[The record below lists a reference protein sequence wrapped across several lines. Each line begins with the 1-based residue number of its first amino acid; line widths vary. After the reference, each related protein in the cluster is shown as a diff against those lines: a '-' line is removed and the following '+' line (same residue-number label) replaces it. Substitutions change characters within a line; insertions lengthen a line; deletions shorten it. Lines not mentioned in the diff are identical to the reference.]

1 MSNSKSIG
9 VAYADPSFESIV
21 STGKISADVTID
33 AADLSSGAF
42 NLTEFT
48 VRPSTTFANTVA
60 AVVGATNSRTAGVA
74 GGNIFGC
81 YAQTSLGTATST
93 ITGLNAAVYGVVDVG
108 PSANAGATYGAVF
121 DFAQFTGT
129 RAVTPKA
136 FIGFGEESSSTNPC
150 LNLFDIGRLGKNV
163 AAGLAVTSGTP
174 TTPAGQIRVLVN
186 GSIRYIQLFSTS
198 A

>member
-1 MSNSKSIG
+1 MGQTTFSGPVTSNAGFNSDDTLN
-9 VAYADPSFESIV
+9 A
-21 STGKISADVTID
+21 T
-33 AADLSSGAF
+33 DLSLGSY
-42 NLTEFT
+42 NLTDFT
-48 VRPSTTFANTVA
+48 VRPAASWSGTVA
-60 AVVGATNSRTAGVA
+60 ALVGAANSRTAGVS
-74 GGNIFGC
+74 GGTIIGC

-93 ITGLNAAVYGVVDVG
+93 ITGFNAGVYGVVDVG
-108 PSANAGATYGAVF
+108 PSTSIGATYGAVF

-129 RAVTPKA
+129 RAATPTA
-136 FIGFGEESSSTNPC
+136 FIGFGEESSATNPC